1 MHMPT
6 YLVRSRHSVFYFRY
20 PLPALLCPR
29 GQSRDIKLSLQTR
42 DPKRALHTSRL
53 LAYIGETMTNKAIQ
67 TGMSYA
73 EIRALLHRHFS
84 EFLQALKARL
94 DSVGPQP
101 QFADYYSQMR
111 AMGLDITDGLLTSEA
126 DTLISKYALPLTSGS
141 NPYEQFKSEL
151 AKAHKAYCAQALSLL
166 KQVEGYR
173 FEVGGSPQ
181 ASPIELK
188 PASYSPVPVA
198 SLGTVIA
205 RFVDERVKGGNWVYK
220 TEREYS
226 AMFTFLIETLG
237 VDTDIKKLIV
247 ADGRKVKDALGQ
259 RDKPNT
265 RRGFAPRKGSASR
278 AASSDTLSVKTINK
292 HLTAYAALFRWAV
305 ANGYADTNIF
315 QGLCIRQAKAV
326 EGKRKAF
333 SPEQIA
339 RMIWELTTFP
349 TKKEFQKWG
358 PLLGIFTGAR
368 LNELA
373 QLTPA
378 DVKQVE
384 GVWCIDINTE
394 TEGNHLKTASAKR
407 IVPVHSS
414 LITHGFLNYVEQ
426 VKSGGHSR
434 ILHELTYDP
443 ANGYG
448 RNLGRWFNES
458 FLPKLGIKDSL
469 LVFHSLRHTMVT
481 ELLRADVAE
490 GIAKAIVGHAQEGVT
505 KTVYFEKGYK
515 PSQLKD
521 AIEQVHNNLTI
532 PELNLA
538 TVHSGTD

>member
-20 PLPALLCPR
+20 PLPAPLCPR

-42 DPKRALHTSRL
+42 DPKRALQTSRL
-53 LAYIGETMTNKAIQ
+53 LAYIGDTMTNQAVQ

-73 EIRALLHRHFS
+73 EIRSALHRHFS
-84 EFLQALKARL
+84 ELLKTLKARVE
-94 DSVGPQP
+94 STGPQA
-101 QFADYYSQMR
+101 QFANYYSQMQ
-111 AMGLDITDGLLTSEA
+111 AMGLDIVDEVLTSEA
-126 DTLISKYALPLTSGS
+126 DSLISKYALPLKDGSG
-141 NPYEQFKSEL
+141 PYELFKSEL
-151 AKAHKAYCAQALSLL
+151 AKAHKSYCAKALDLL
-166 KQVEGYR
+166 KQIEGYS
-173 FEVGGSPQ
+173 FEVGNVPQ

-188 PASYSPVPVA
+188 PASYSHVPVT
-198 SLGTVIA
+198 SLKTVIT
-205 RFVDERVKGGNWVYK
+205 RFVKERVQGGNWVNK

-226 AMFTFLIETLG
+226 AMFTFLMETLG
-237 VDTDIKKLIV
+237 ADTDIKTLSV
-247 ADGRKVKDALGQ
+247 ANARTVKEALGH
-259 RDKPNT
+259 RDKPNA
-265 RRGFAPRKGSASR
+265 RRGLASRKGSAS
-278 AASSDTLSVKTINK
+278 STVSPDTLSVKTINK
-292 HLTAYAALFRWAV
+292 HLTAYAALFNWAV
-305 ANGYADTNIF
+305 ANGYADANIF
-315 QGLCIRQAKAV
+315 QGLSIRQAKAV

-333 SPEQIA
+333 SHEQIA
-339 RMIWELTTFP
+339 QMFWELTTFP
-349 TKKEFQKWG
+349 TKKKFQKWG

-378 DVKQVE
+378 DVRQVD
-384 GVWCIDINTE
+384 GIWCLDINTDS
-394 TEGNHLKTASAKR
+394 EGKHLKTASAKR
-407 IVPVHSS
+407 IVPVHSG
-414 LITHGFLNYVEQ
+414 LIAQGFLEYVEQ
-426 VKSGGHSR
+426 VKNAGHSR

-458 FLPKLGIKDSL
+458 FLPKLGFKDSQ

-505 KTVYFEKGYK
+505 KNVYFEKGYK

-521 AIEQVHNNLTI
+521 AIEQVHTNLTI
-532 PELNLA
+532 PYRN
-538 TVHSGTD
+538 